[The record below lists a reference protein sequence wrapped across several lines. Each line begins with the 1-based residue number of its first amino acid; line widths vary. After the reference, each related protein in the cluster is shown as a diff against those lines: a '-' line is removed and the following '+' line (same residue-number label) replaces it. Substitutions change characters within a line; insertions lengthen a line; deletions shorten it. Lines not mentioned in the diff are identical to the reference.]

1 MGMVACAM
9 MSPAVCGGTAVASAV
24 AGCCPKVRQSKC
36 RNTIKISMIVSAVVL
51 PISTFILFQFS
62 NPGSSGGADTMRP
75 LSPYSAQIAVVMAL
89 AWAVPLTLSC
99 IYPCYGEMSCL
110 DLKDEEVPTD
120 PNAASKSSKI
130 DPVVLVLG
138 SLNWLVI
145 VAVAILVLIFSRS

>member
-9 MSPAVCGGTAVASAV
+9 MSPVACGGTAVASAV
-24 AGCCPKVRQSKC
+24 AGCCLKVRQSKC
-36 RNTIKISMIVSAVVL
+36 RNAIKMIMIVSAVVL
-51 PISTFILFQFS
+51 PISTLILFQFS
-62 NPGSSGGADTMRP
+62 DLFANGGAETPRP
-75 LSPYSAQIAVVMAL
+75 LADYAKLIGFVMAL

-99 IYPCYGEMSCL
+99 VFPCYGEMSCL

-138 SLNWLVI
+138 ILNWLVI
-145 VAVAILVLIFSRS
+145 VAVAILVLFSRS